1 MSYYNTYGIR
11 RMDNF
16 AEAKKHFERVVP
28 IRGNKDEIKPLGNRR
43 YWNMASIAM
52 PDADTVDLNY
62 GWTVQNREP
71 LVRWKSDNTFTVRH
85 PLYANAYAPDN
96 MTPYLSSG
104 CRFAWDQGRVFV
116 VLPGDKRYLMTRG
129 EEMRFQMIEGKV
141 FMLNKPVA
149 YSYRVKRMPMATV
162 MKEYEPF
169 LSWLQVVLAVSH
181 PMTNEELEFPY
192 ANFVEEAGVKSEK
205 YYDGL
210 RTLVTRDTDEVKRM
224 LVFAEANHRSRLPF
238 AGRGVYGANSKFHRE
253 SCELLQQ
260 WVTDTT
266 AVNWVKA
273 MHVIAQQAAES
284 RYMYAGSGKFPGY
297 QRCLALK
304 HAQEY
309 LRHLGIF
316 LNRDEVLEKVRLD
329 DGEAPSKRNTNYFT
343 EIRFVL

>member
-11 RMDNF
+11 CMNSF
-16 AEAKKHFERVVP
+16 AEAKKHFEQVAP
-28 IRGNKDEIKPLGNRR
+28 IRGNKDKIKPLGHRR
-43 YWNMASIAM
+43 YWNMANIAM
-52 PDADTVDLNY
+52 PDANTVNLNY
-62 GWTVQNREP
+62 GWADAQREP
-71 LVRWKSDNTFTVRH
+71 LVRWKSDDTFTVRH

-96 MTPYLSSG
+96 MTKYLPST
-104 CRFAWDQGRVFV
+104 CYFAWNQGRLFI
-116 VLPGDKRYLMTRG
+116 VLPGDKRYLMVRG
-129 EEMRFQMIEGKV
+129 QDMQFQMLDGKI

-149 YSYRVKRMPMATV
+149 YSYRVKRGPMATV

-181 PMTNEELEFPY
+181 PLTNEELEFPY
-192 ANFVEEAGVKSEK
+192 DNFVEEAGVKSAK

-210 RTLVTRDTDEVKRM
+210 RTLVTRETDEVKRN

-284 RYMYAGSGKFPGY
+284 RYSLAVGKFPGY
-297 QRCLALK
+297 IRSLTLK
-304 HAQEY
+304 HVQEY

-329 DGEAPSKRNTNYFT
+329 DGATPSKRNTNYFT

>member
-11 RMDNF
+11 RMNSF
-16 AEAKKHFERVVP
+16 AEAKKHFEGVAP
-28 IRGNKDEIKPLGNRR
+28 IRGNKDKIKPLGRRR
-43 YWNMASIAM
+43 YWNMANITM

-62 GWTVQNREP
+62 GWSEARRKP
-71 LVRWKSDNTFTVRH
+71 LVRWKSDNTFTVH
-85 PLYANAYAPDN
+85 YPLYANAYAPDN
-96 MTPYLSSG
+96 MTPYLPSS
-104 CRFAWDQGRVFV
+104 CFFSWSQGRLFI
-116 VLPGDKRYLMTRG
+116 VLPGDKRYLMARG
-129 EEMRFQMIEGKV
+129 EEMRFQIIEGKV

-149 YSYRVKRMPMATV
+149 YSYRVRRMPMATV

-181 PMTNEELEFPY
+181 PLTNEELEFPY

-210 RTLVTRDTDEVKRM
+210 RVLVTAEKDDAKRS
-224 LVFAEANHRSRLPF
+224 LVYAEANHRSRLPF

-266 AVNWVKA
+266 AVNWANA
-273 MHVIAQQAAES
+273 MYVIAQQAAES
-284 RYMYAGSGKFPGY
+284 RYSLAVGKFPGY
-297 QRCLALK
+297 IRLLTLN

-309 LRHLGIF
+309 LRHLGVF